1 MSIIFAGNYKILFLI
16 SLNKDLKTEF
26 MKFQFKT
33 IKLITL
39 SLFLAT
45 AFSCSNDD
53 DEPLPIVIADT
64 TVPVIT
70 LTGDAAVTI
79 EVGATYTDQGATATD
94 DIDGDITSSIVEV
107 STVDIAVSGT
117 YTVTYNVT
125 DASGNEA
132 AEVTRTVNITPV
144 PEVTAPNTYLFE
156 RGGETTVSYNGQSSR
171 LNMSVELFNMLNV
184 ANVDASKLLQMF
196 NEGTGFADAALNDSG
211 KKLGNKTASY
221 GDATVQ
227 PKIAGFL
234 TEYAEDVSTK
244 FNDNAEAGVAGS
256 YTGSGGRT
264 VRVNGKGM
272 ELNQVFA
279 KSLIGALVMDQV
291 AYGYLSETKI
301 GDDVDNDASA
311 LGAGEYTTMEHH
323 WDEGLG
329 YVYGQEE
336 DIETAATPQ
345 GNGVLFNKYLKK
357 VSADGKE
364 EPGLG
369 ATIYDA
375 FKLGRAAIVAGDA
388 TVKNEQAE
396 IVKTKMSRVILHKAA
411 YYLRGAAVAKEASS
425 IDYADYFHGLS
436 EGYGF
441 VLSLQFTYSADG
453 TSYFSHTEVAAML
466 ATLEAGNGF
475 WDVTAEDLNAMAAS
489 IEAKI

>member
-1 MSIIFAGNYKILFLI
+1 MSIIFARNYIILFLI
-16 SLNKDLKTEF
+16 SLNKDLKTEV
-26 MKFQFKT
+26 MKFQFNT

-53 DEPLPIVIADT
+53 EPLPIVI
-64 TVPVIT
+64 VEEVI
-70 LTGDAAVTI
+70 AP
-79 EVGATYTDQGATATD
+79 ATY
-94 DIDGDITSSIVEV
+94 S
-107 STVDIAVSGT
+107 
-117 YTVTYNVT
+117 
-125 DASGNEA
+125 
-132 AEVTRTVNITPV
+132 
-144 PEVTAPNTYLFE
+144 FE
-156 RGGETTVSYNGQSSR
+156 RGGATTVSYGGQSAR
-171 LNMSVELFNMLNV
+171 LNMAASLFNKLNDE
-184 ANVDASKLLQMF
+184 NVSAATLLEMF
-196 NEGTGFADAALNDSG
+196 NEGTGFTAEDGASAEDEAAIEALNGSG
-211 KKLGNKTASY
+211 KKLGNKTAAY
-221 GDATVQ
+221 GDASVQ

-234 TEYAEDVSTK
+234 TEYAEDVSPN
-244 FNDNAEAGVAGS
+244 FVVDAEAGVAGS
-256 YTGSGGRT
+256 HTGAGGRT
-264 VRVNGKGM
+264 VRINGKGM

-279 KSLIGALVMDQV
+279 KSLIGALVMDQA
-291 AYGYLSETKI
+291 AYGYLSATKI
-301 GDDVDNDASA
+301 GDDVDNDASG
-311 LGAGEYTTMEHH
+311 LGAGEYTKMEHH

-329 YVYGQEE
+329 YVYGQED
-336 DIETAATPQ
+336 DITMAAAPQ

-388 TVKNEQAE
+388 TVRDEQAE

-411 YYLRGAAVAKEASS
+411 HYLKGAAEAKAAGD
-425 IDYADYFHGLS
+425 IDYADFFHGLS

-441 VLSLQFTYSADG
+441 VLSLQFTYDSSGA
-453 TSYFSHTEVAAML
+453 SYFSYAEVAEML

-475 WDVTAEDLNAMAAS
+475 WDVTAADLNAMAAQ